1 MEPNNRP
8 RAREKRVTNNG
19 KGVGRKGEGLG
30 TGPVGTSDGYGGR
43 VGSGSSGGGHHIS
56 KGAAIGGGGG
66 ILAVIIAA
74 IMMLFGGGAGGGGGT
89 GSGGGSGSGGNQNI
103 GGGGTAV
110 TEDISSGSQS
120 EGASYKL
127 DTTVAAGSREKRTKI
142 LGNNQDTITFMVYMC
157 GTDLESK
164 YGMSSADLSE
174 MASAQFGDNINIIV
188 YTGGCSK
195 WKTNGI
201 SNKVNQIF
209 QVKPGSM
216 TCLVTDDGNK
226 PMTDPDTLSGFIK
239 YCAKNFP
246 ANRYELIMWDHGGG
260 SVSGYGYDEKN
271 KNSGSMSLSGIN
283 KALKDGGVTFDMVGF
298 DACLMATAETA
309 LMLDPYADYLVASE
323 ETEPGIG
330 WFYTNWLNKLGE
342 NTSMST
348 LELGKLIIDD
358 YTYAC
363 KQKCRGQAT
372 TLSLIDLAEFANTV
386 PSKIGTFSK
395 SVSGLITNQEYKQVS
410 DARNVTRE
418 FAQSSKIDQV
428 DLVNLAQNM
437 KTAEG
442 EELAKALKGA
452 VKYNRTSLNMTNAY
466 GVSIYFPYQRTS
478 YVDKACQNYSAIG
491 MNDEYSKCIRQFAS
505 LETSGQI
512 QAGGSS
518 NASGSLF
525 YMLGGGSGG
534 GSTSITDLLGAFFGG
549 RSHVID
555 DLDETNT
562 AFMDDLDIDET
573 AEYISDNYF
582 DPTKLVWEDENGT
595 PKIDLAADQW
605 QLIHSVD
612 QNLFYD
618 DGTGYL
624 DLGLDNIYS
633 LDDDGK
639 FVADTDRTWI
649 SINGQPVA
657 YYHLDTTENGDDWTI
672 TGRVPAIMNGT
683 RIDLILVFD
692 NENPDGYIAGYM
704 PAYTEGE
711 TDAVAKIETDLFS
724 ETGDSSVKVTF
735 ICDYYSYDMEYV
747 DSYVIGYA
755 TLDGVTDEISN
766 TDVGAGKVKIA
777 YRFTDIYNQSY
788 WTPTLSR

>member
-1 MEPNNRP
+1 MEERNRP
-8 RAREKRVTNNG
+8 RAREKYVTNNG

-30 TGPVGTSDGYGGR
+30 TGPVGSSDSQGR
-43 VGSGSSGGGHHIS
+43 RGESGEGHHIN
-56 KGAAIGGGGG
+56 KAAAIGGGGG
-66 ILAVIIAA
+66 ILAAIIGI
-74 IMMLFGGGAGGGGGT
+74 IMMLFSGGGA
-89 GSGGGSGSGGNQNI
+89 GGGSGSGGSSSGGSQNI
-103 GGGGTAV
+103 GGGTAV
-110 TEDISSGSQS
+110 TEDIGSGSAS
-120 EGASYKL
+120 DGANYKL

-142 LGNNQDTITFMVYMC
+142 LGNNQDTITFMVFMC

-174 MASAQFGDNINIIV
+174 MASADFGDNINIIV

-209 QVKPGSM
+209 QVKKGSM

-239 YCAKNFP
+239 YCATNFP

-260 SVSGYGYDEKN
+260 SVSGYGYDEKY
-271 KNSGSMSLSGIN
+271 KNSGSMTLSGIN
-283 KALKDGGVTFDMVGF
+283 KALKDAGVTFDMIGF

-309 LMLDPYADYLVASE
+309 LMLDPYADYMVASE

-330 WFYTNWLNKLGE
+330 WFYTNWLTKLGA

-395 SVSGLITNQEYKQVS
+395 SVSGLITNNEYKQVS

-418 FAQSSKIDQV
+418 FAQSSRIDQV

-437 KTAEG
+437 KTSEG

-452 VKYNRTSLNMTNAY
+452 VKYNRTSLNMTDAY

-518 NASGSLF
+518 NAGSSLF
-525 YMLGGGSGG
+525 DLLGGGSGG
-534 GSTSITDLLGAFFGG
+534 GSDSISNLLGAFFGG

-555 DLDETNT
+555 DLDESNT
-562 AFMDDLDIDET
+562 DFMDETDVDE
-573 AEYISDNYF
+573 AADYISNNYF

-595 PKIDLAADQW
+595 PKIALESDQLA
-605 QLIHSVD
+605 LIHSID

-633 LDDDGK
+633 YDDDGK
-639 FVADTDRTWI
+639 IVADVDRTWI

-657 YYHLDTTENGDDWTI
+657 YYHLDTVENGDDYTI
-672 TGRVPAIMNGT
+672 TGRVPAIINGT
-683 RIDLILVFD
+683 RVNLILVFD
-692 NENPDGYIAGYM
+692 NENPKGYIAGYQVD
-704 PAYTEGE
+704 YREGE
-711 TDAVAKIETDLFS
+711 TDAVAKIETDLLN
-724 ETGDSSVKVTF
+724 ETDGSTVKVTF
-735 ICDYYSYDMEYV
+735 ICDYYSYDMEYQ

-755 TLDGVTDEISN
+755 ELDGVTDVISN
-766 TDVGAGKVKIA
+766 TDVGEGKVKIA
-777 YRFTDIYNQSY
+777 YLFTDIYNQKY

>member
-1 MEPNNRP
+1 MEERNRP
-8 RAREKRVTNNG
+8 RAREKYVTNNG

-30 TGPVGTSDGYGGR
+30 TGPVGSSDSQGR
-43 VGSGSSGGGHHIS
+43 RGESGEGHHIN
-56 KGAAIGGGGG
+56 KAAAIGGGGG
-66 ILAVIIAA
+66 ILAAIIGI
-74 IMMLFGGGAGGGGGT
+74 IMMLFSGGGA
-89 GSGGGSGSGGNQNI
+89 GGGSGSGGSSSGGSQNI
-103 GGGGTAV
+103 GGGTAV
-110 TEDISSGSQS
+110 TEDIGSGSAS
-120 EGASYKL
+120 DGANYKL

-142 LGNNQDTITFMVYMC
+142 IGNNQDTITFMVFMC

-174 MASAQFGDNINIIV
+174 MASADFGDNINIIV

-209 QVKPGSM
+209 QVKKGSM

-239 YCAKNFP
+239 YCATNFP

-260 SVSGYGYDEKN
+260 SVSGYGYDEKY
-271 KNSGSMSLSGIN
+271 KNSGSMTLSGIN
-283 KALKDGGVTFDMVGF
+283 KALKDAGVTFDMIGF

-309 LMLDPYADYLVASE
+309 LMLDPYADYMVASE

-330 WFYTNWLNKLGE
+330 WFYTNWLTKLGA

-395 SVSGLITNQEYKQVS
+395 SVSGLITNKEYKQVS

-418 FAQSSKIDQV
+418 FAQSSRIDQV

-437 KTAEG
+437 KTSEG

-452 VKYNRTSLNMTNAY
+452 VKYNRTSLNMTDAY

-518 NASGSLF
+518 NAGSSLF
-525 YMLGGGSGG
+525 DLLGGGSGG
-534 GSTSITDLLGAFFGG
+534 GSDSISNLLGAFFGG

-555 DLDETNT
+555 DLDESNT
-562 AFMDDLDIDET
+562 DFMDETDVDEA
-573 AEYISDNYF
+573 AEYISNNYF

-595 PKIDLAADQW
+595 PKIALESDQLA
-605 QLIHSVD
+605 LIHSID

-633 LDDDGK
+633 YDDDGK
-639 FVADTDRTWI
+639 IVADVDRTWI

-657 YYHLDTTENGDDWTI
+657 YYHLDTVENGDDYTI
-672 TGRVPAIMNGT
+672 TGRVPAIINGT
-683 RIDLILVFD
+683 RVNLILVFD
-692 NENPDGYIAGYM
+692 NENPKGYIAGYQVD
-704 PAYTEGE
+704 YREGE
-711 TDAVAKIETDLFS
+711 TDAVAKIETDLLN
-724 ETGDSSVKVTF
+724 ETDGSKVKVTF
-735 ICDYYSYDMEYV
+735 ICDYYSYDMEYQ

-755 TLDGVTDEISN
+755 ELDGVTDVISN
-766 TDVGAGKVKIA
+766 TDVGEGKVKIA
-777 YRFTDIYNQSY
+777 YLFTDIYNQKY

>member
-1 MEPNNRP
+1 MEERNRP
-8 RAREKRVTNNG
+8 RAREKYVTNNG

-30 TGPVGTSDGYGGR
+30 TGPVGSSDSQGR
-43 VGSGSSGGGHHIS
+43 RGESGEGHHIN
-56 KGAAIGGGGG
+56 KAAAIGGGGG
-66 ILAVIIAA
+66 ILAAIIGI
-74 IMMLFGGGAGGGGGT
+74 IMMLFSGGGA
-89 GSGGGSGSGGNQNI
+89 GGGSGSGGSSSGGSQNI
-103 GGGGTAV
+103 GGGTAV
-110 TEDISSGSQS
+110 TEDIGSGSAS
-120 EGASYKL
+120 DGANYKL

-142 LGNNQDTITFMVYMC
+142 LGNNQDTITFMVFMC

-174 MASAQFGDNINIIV
+174 MASADFGDNINIIV

-209 QVKPGSM
+209 QVKKGSM

-239 YCAKNFP
+239 YCATNFP

-260 SVSGYGYDEKN
+260 SVSGYGYDEKY
-271 KNSGSMSLSGIN
+271 KNSGSMTLSGIN
-283 KALKDGGVTFDMVGF
+283 KALKDAGVTFDMIGF

-309 LMLDPYADYLVASE
+309 LMLDPYADYMVASE

-330 WFYTNWLNKLGE
+330 WFYTNWLTKLGA

-395 SVSGLITNQEYKQVS
+395 SVSGLITNKEYKQVS

-418 FAQSSKIDQV
+418 FAQSSRIDQV

-437 KTAEG
+437 KTSEG

-452 VKYNRTSLNMTNAY
+452 VKYNRTSLNMTDAY

-518 NASGSLF
+518 NAGSSLF
-525 YMLGGGSGG
+525 DLLGGGSGG
-534 GSTSITDLLGAFFGG
+534 GSDSISNLLGAFFGG

-555 DLDETNT
+555 DLDESNT
-562 AFMDDLDIDET
+562 DFMDETDVDEA
-573 AEYISDNYF
+573 AEYISNNYF

-595 PKIDLAADQW
+595 PKIALESDQLA
-605 QLIHSVD
+605 LIHSID

-633 LDDDGK
+633 YDDDGK
-639 FVADTDRTWI
+639 IVADVDRTWI

-657 YYHLDTTENGDDWTI
+657 YYHLDTVENGDDYTI
-672 TGRVPAIMNGT
+672 TGRVPAIINGT
-683 RIDLILVFD
+683 RVNLILVFD
-692 NENPDGYIAGYM
+692 NENPKGYIAGYQVD
-704 PAYTEGE
+704 YREGE
-711 TDAVAKIETDLFS
+711 TDAVAKIETDFLN
-724 ETGDSSVKVTF
+724 ETDGSKVKVTF
-735 ICDYYSYDMEYV
+735 ICDYYSYDMEYQ

-755 TLDGVTDEISN
+755 ELDGVTDVISN
-766 TDVGAGKVKIA
+766 TDVGEGKVKIA
-777 YRFTDIYNQSY
+777 YLFTDIYNQKY

>member
-1 MEPNNRP
+1 MEERNRP
-8 RAREKRVTNNG
+8 RAREKYVTNNG

-30 TGPVGTSDGYGGR
+30 TGPVGSSDSQGR
-43 VGSGSSGGGHHIS
+43 RGESGEGHHIN
-56 KGAAIGGGGG
+56 KAAAIGGGGG
-66 ILAVIIAA
+66 ILAAIIGI
-74 IMMLFGGGAGGGGGT
+74 IMMLFSGGGA
-89 GSGGGSGSGGNQNI
+89 GGGSGSGGSSSGGSQNI
-103 GGGGTAV
+103 GGGTAV
-110 TEDISSGSQS
+110 TEDIGSGSAS
-120 EGASYKL
+120 DGANYKL

-142 LGNNQDTITFMVYMC
+142 LGNNQDTITFMVFMC

-174 MASAQFGDNINIIV
+174 MASADFGDNINIIV

-209 QVKPGSM
+209 QVKKGSM

-239 YCAKNFP
+239 YCATNFP

-260 SVSGYGYDEKN
+260 SVSGYGYDEKY
-271 KNSGSMSLSGIN
+271 KNSGSMTLSGIN
-283 KALKDGGVTFDMVGF
+283 KALKDAGVTFDMIGF

-309 LMLDPYADYLVASE
+309 LMLDPYADYMVASE

-330 WFYTNWLNKLGE
+330 WFYTNWLTKLGA

-395 SVSGLITNQEYKQVS
+395 SVSGLINNKEYKQVS

-418 FAQSSKIDQV
+418 FAQSSRIDQV

-437 KTAEG
+437 KTSEG

-452 VKYNRTSLNMTNAY
+452 VKYNRTSLNMTDAY

-518 NASGSLF
+518 NAGSSLF
-525 YMLGGGSGG
+525 DLLGGGSGG
-534 GSTSITDLLGAFFGG
+534 GSDSISNLLGAFFGG

-555 DLDETNT
+555 DLDESNT
-562 AFMDDLDIDET
+562 DFMDETDVDEA
-573 AEYISDNYF
+573 AEYISNNYF

-595 PKIDLAADQW
+595 PKIALESDQLA
-605 QLIHSVD
+605 LIHSID

-633 LDDDGK
+633 YDDDGK
-639 FVADTDRTWI
+639 IVADVDRTWI

-657 YYHLDTTENGDDWTI
+657 YYHLDTVENGDDYTI
-672 TGRVPAIMNGT
+672 TGRVPAIINGT
-683 RIDLILVFD
+683 RVNLILVFD
-692 NENPDGYIAGYM
+692 NENPKGYIAGYQVD
-704 PAYTEGE
+704 YREGE
-711 TDAVAKIETDLFS
+711 TDAVAKIETDLLN
-724 ETGDSSVKVTF
+724 ETDGSKVKVTF
-735 ICDYYSYDMEYV
+735 ICDYYSYDMEYQ

-755 TLDGVTDEISN
+755 ELDGVTDVISN
-766 TDVGAGKVKIA
+766 TDVGEGKVKIA
-777 YRFTDIYNQSY
+777 YLFTDIYNQKY
-788 WTPTLSR
+788 WTPALSR

>member
-1 MEPNNRP
+1 MEERNRP
-8 RAREKRVTNNG
+8 RAREKYVTNNG

-30 TGPVGTSDGYGGR
+30 TGPVGSSDSQGR
-43 VGSGSSGGGHHIS
+43 RGESGEGHHIN
-56 KGAAIGGGGG
+56 KAAAIGGGGG
-66 ILAVIIAA
+66 ILAAIIGI
-74 IMMLFGGGAGGGGGT
+74 IMMLFSGGGA
-89 GSGGGSGSGGNQNI
+89 GGGSGSGGSSSGGSQNI
-103 GGGGTAV
+103 GGGTAV
-110 TEDISSGSQS
+110 TEDISSGSAS
-120 EGASYKL
+120 DGANYKL

-142 LGNNQDTITFMVYMC
+142 LGNNQDTITFMVFMC

-174 MASAQFGDNINIIV
+174 MASADFGDNINIIV

-209 QVKPGSM
+209 QVKKGSM

-239 YCAKNFP
+239 YCATNFP

-260 SVSGYGYDEKN
+260 SVSGYGYDEKY
-271 KNSGSMSLSGIN
+271 KNSGSMTLSGIN
-283 KALKDGGVTFDMVGF
+283 KALKDAGVTFDMIGF

-309 LMLDPYADYLVASE
+309 LMLDPYADYMIASE

-330 WFYTNWLNKLGE
+330 WFYTNWLTKLGA

-395 SVSGLITNQEYKQVS
+395 SVSGLINNKEYKQVS

-418 FAQSSKIDQV
+418 FAQSSRIDQV

-437 KTAEG
+437 KTSEG

-452 VKYNRTSLNMTNAY
+452 VKYNRTSLNMTDAY

-518 NASGSLF
+518 NAGSSLF
-525 YMLGGGSGG
+525 DLLGGGSGG
-534 GSTSITDLLGAFFGG
+534 GSDSISNLLGAFFGG

-555 DLDETNT
+555 DLDESNT
-562 AFMDDLDIDET
+562 DFMDETDVDEA
-573 AEYISDNYF
+573 AEYISNNYF

-595 PKIDLAADQW
+595 PKIALESDQLA
-605 QLIHSVD
+605 LIHSID

-633 LDDDGK
+633 YDDDGK
-639 FVADTDRTWI
+639 IVADVDRTWI

-657 YYHLDTTENGDDWTI
+657 YYHLDTVENGDDYTI
-672 TGRVPAIMNGT
+672 TGRVPAIINGT
-683 RIDLILVFD
+683 RVNLILVFD
-692 NENPDGYIAGYM
+692 NENPKGYIAGYQVD
-704 PAYTEGE
+704 YREGE
-711 TDAVAKIETDLFS
+711 TDAVAKIETDLLN
-724 ETGDSSVKVTF
+724 ETDGSKVKVTF
-735 ICDYYSYDMEYV
+735 ICDYYSYDMEYQ

-755 TLDGVTDEISN
+755 ELDGVTDVISN
-766 TDVGAGKVKIA
+766 TDVGEGKVKIA
-777 YRFTDIYNQSY
+777 YLFTDIYNQKY

>member
-1 MEPNNRP
+1 MEERNRP
-8 RAREKRVTNNG
+8 RAREKYVTNNG

-30 TGPVGTSDGYGGR
+30 TGPVGSSDSQVRRGE
-43 VGSGSSGGGHHIS
+43 SGEGHHIN
-56 KGAAIGGGGG
+56 KAAAIGGGGG
-66 ILAVIIAA
+66 ILAAIIGI
-74 IMMLFGGGAGGGGGT
+74 IMMLFSGGGA
-89 GSGGGSGSGGNQNI
+89 GGGSGSGGSSSGGSQNI
-103 GGGGTAV
+103 GGGTAV
-110 TEDISSGSQS
+110 TEDIGSGSAS
-120 EGASYKL
+120 DGANYKL

-142 LGNNQDTITFMVYMC
+142 LGNNQDTITFMVFMC

-174 MASAQFGDNINIIV
+174 MASADFGDNINIIV

-201 SNKVNQIF
+201 SNKINQIF
-209 QVKPGSM
+209 QVKKGSM

-239 YCAKNFP
+239 YCATNFP

-260 SVSGYGYDEKN
+260 SVSGYGYDEKY
-271 KNSGSMSLSGIN
+271 KNSGSMTLSGIN
-283 KALKDGGVTFDMVGF
+283 KALKDAGVTFDMIGF

-309 LMLDPYADYLVASE
+309 LMLDPYADYMVASE

-330 WFYTNWLNKLGE
+330 WFYTNWLTKLGA

-348 LELGKLIIDD
+348 LELGKMIIDD

-395 SVSGLITNQEYKQVS
+395 SVSGLITNKEYKQVS

-418 FAQSSKIDQV
+418 FAQSSRIDQV

-437 KTAEG
+437 KTSEG

-452 VKYNRTSLNMTNAY
+452 VKYNRTSLNMTDAY

-518 NASGSLF
+518 NAGSSLF
-525 YMLGGGSGG
+525 DLLGGGSGG
-534 GSTSITDLLGAFFGG
+534 GSDSISNLLGAFFGG

-555 DLDETNT
+555 DLDESNT
-562 AFMDDLDIDET
+562 DFMDETDVDEA
-573 AEYISDNYF
+573 AEYISNNYF

-595 PKIDLAADQW
+595 PKIALESDQLA
-605 QLIHSVD
+605 LIHSID

-633 LDDDGK
+633 YDDDGK
-639 FVADTDRTWI
+639 IVADVDRTWI

-657 YYHLDTTENGDDWTI
+657 YYHLDTVENGDDYTI
-672 TGRVPAIMNGT
+672 TGRVPAIINGT
-683 RIDLILVFD
+683 RVNLILVFD
-692 NENPDGYIAGYM
+692 NENPKGYIAGYQVD
-704 PAYTEGE
+704 YREGE
-711 TDAVAKIETDLFS
+711 TDAVAKIETDLLN
-724 ETGDSSVKVTF
+724 ETDGSKVKVTF
-735 ICDYYSYDMEYV
+735 ICDYYSYDMEYQ

-755 TLDGVTDEISN
+755 ELDGVTDVISN
-766 TDVGAGKVKIA
+766 TDVGEGKVKIA
-777 YRFTDIYNQSY
+777 YLFTDIYNQKY

>member
-1 MEPNNRP
+1 MEERNRP
-8 RAREKRVTNNG
+8 RAREKYVTNNG

-30 TGPVGTSDGYGGR
+30 TGPVGSSDSQGR
-43 VGSGSSGGGHHIS
+43 RGESGEGHHIN
-56 KGAAIGGGGG
+56 KAAAIGGGGG
-66 ILAVIIAA
+66 ILAAIIGI
-74 IMMLFGGGAGGGGGT
+74 IMMLFSGGGA
-89 GSGGGSGSGGNQNI
+89 GGGSGSGGSSSGGSQNI
-103 GGGGTAV
+103 GGGTAV
-110 TEDISSGSQS
+110 TEDIGSGSAS
-120 EGASYKL
+120 DGANYKL

-142 LGNNQDTITFMVYMC
+142 LGNNQDTITFMVFMC

-174 MASAQFGDNINIIV
+174 MASADFGDNINIIV

-209 QVKPGSM
+209 QVKKGSM

-239 YCAKNFP
+239 YCATNFP

-260 SVSGYGYDEKN
+260 SVSGYGYDEKY
-271 KNSGSMSLSGIN
+271 KNSGSMTLSGIN
-283 KALKDGGVTFDMVGF
+283 KALKDAGVTFDMIGF

-309 LMLDPYADYLVASE
+309 LMLDPYADYMVASE

-330 WFYTNWLNKLGE
+330 WFYTNWLTKLGA

-395 SVSGLITNQEYKQVS
+395 SVSGLITNKEYKQVS

-418 FAQSSKIDQV
+418 FAQSSRIDQV

-437 KTAEG
+437 KTSEG

-452 VKYNRTSLNMTNAY
+452 VKYNRTSLNMTDAY

-518 NASGSLF
+518 NAGSSLF
-525 YMLGGGSGG
+525 DLLGGGSGG
-534 GSTSITDLLGAFFGG
+534 GSDSISNLLGAFFGG

-555 DLDETNT
+555 DLDESNT
-562 AFMDDLDIDET
+562 DFMDETDVDE
-573 AEYISDNYF
+573 AADYISNNYF

-595 PKIDLAADQW
+595 PKIALESDQLA
-605 QLIHSVD
+605 LIHSID

-633 LDDDGK
+633 YDDDGK
-639 FVADTDRTWI
+639 IVADVDRTWI

-657 YYHLDTTENGDDWTI
+657 YYHLDTVENGDDYTI
-672 TGRVPAIMNGT
+672 TGRVPAIINGT
-683 RIDLILVFD
+683 RVNLILVFD
-692 NENPDGYIAGYM
+692 NENPKGYIAGYQVD
-704 PAYTEGE
+704 YREGE
-711 TDAVAKIETDLFS
+711 TDAVAKIETDLLNDTDGS
-724 ETGDSSVKVTF
+724 KVKVTF
-735 ICDYYSYDMEYV
+735 ICDYYSYDMEYQ

-755 TLDGVTDEISN
+755 ELDGVTDVISN
-766 TDVGAGKVKIA
+766 TDVGEGKVKIA
-777 YRFTDIYNQSY
+777 YLFTDIYNQKY

>member
-246 ANRYELIMWDHGGG
+246 ANRYELSMWDHGGG

-386 PSKIGTFSK
+386 PFLLQWTLNIALSSYIPAVTISYLSEYSFLATSTNLSK
-395 SVSGLITNQEYKQVS
+395 SFLSIPMS
-410 DARNVTRE
+410 I
-418 FAQSSKIDQV
+418 SSSQGIKP
-428 DLVNLAQNM
+428 LCL
-437 KTAEG
+437 TAPSAVP
-442 EELAKALKGA
+442 LTAKYFKLFF
-452 VKYNRTSLNMTNAY
+452 LHI
-466 GVSIYFPYQRTS
+466 SI
-478 YVDKACQNYSAIG
+478 K
-491 MNDEYSKCIRQFAS
+491 
-505 LETSGQI
+505 
-512 QAGGSS
+512 SS
-518 NASGSLF
+518 RMDN
-525 YMLGGGSGG
+525 
-534 GSTSITDLLGAFFGG
+534 STSCTFF
-549 RSHVID
+549 
-555 DLDETNT
+555 N
-562 AFMDDLDIDET
+562 
-573 AEYISDNYF
+573 N
-582 DPTKLVWEDENGT
+582 
-595 PKIDLAADQW
+595 
-605 QLIHSVD
+605 
-612 QNLFYD
+612 
-618 DGTGYL
+618 
-624 DLGLDNIYS
+624 
-633 LDDDGK
+633 
-639 FVADTDRTWI
+639 
-649 SINGQPVA
+649 
-657 YYHLDTTENGDDWTI
+657 
-672 TGRVPAIMNGT
+672 
-683 RIDLILVFD
+683 
-692 NENPDGYIAGYM
+692 
-704 PAYTEGE
+704 
-711 TDAVAKIETDLFS
+711 
-724 ETGDSSVKVTF
+724 SSVYS
-735 ICDYYSYDMEYV
+735 ISYLLINNYY
-747 DSYVIGYA
+747 
-755 TLDGVTDEISN
+755 L
-766 TDVGAGKVKIA
+766 
-777 YRFTDIYNQSY
+777 
-788 WTPTLSR
+788 

>member
-1 MEPNNRP
+1 MEERNRP
-8 RAREKRVTNNG
+8 RAREKYVTNNG

-30 TGPVGTSDGYGGR
+30 TGPVGSSDSQGR
-43 VGSGSSGGGHHIS
+43 RGESGEGHHIN
-56 KGAAIGGGGG
+56 KAAAIGGGGG
-66 ILAVIIAA
+66 ILAAIIGI
-74 IMMLFGGGAGGGGGT
+74 IMMLFSGGGA
-89 GSGGGSGSGGNQNI
+89 GGGSGSGGSSAGGSQNI
-103 GGGGTAV
+103 GGGTAV
-110 TEDISSGSQS
+110 TEDIGSGSAS
-120 EGASYKL
+120 DGANYKL

-142 LGNNQDTITFMVYMC
+142 LGNNQDTITFMVFMC

-174 MASAQFGDNINIIV
+174 MASADFGDNINIIV

-209 QVKPGSM
+209 QVKKGSM

-239 YCAKNFP
+239 YCATNFP

-260 SVSGYGYDEKN
+260 SVSGYGYDEKY
-271 KNSGSMSLSGIN
+271 KNSGSMTLSGIN
-283 KALKDGGVTFDMVGF
+283 KALKDAGVTFDMIGF

-309 LMLDPYADYLVASE
+309 LMLDPYADYMVASE

-330 WFYTNWLNKLGE
+330 WFYTNWLTKLGA

-395 SVSGLITNQEYKQVS
+395 SVSGLITNKEYKQVS

-418 FAQSSKIDQV
+418 FAQSSRIDQV

-437 KTAEG
+437 KTSEG

-452 VKYNRTSLNMTNAY
+452 VKYNRTSLNMTDAY

-518 NASGSLF
+518 NAGSSLF
-525 YMLGGGSGG
+525 DLLGGGSGG
-534 GSTSITDLLGAFFGG
+534 GSDSISNLLGAFFGG

-555 DLDETNT
+555 DLDESNT
-562 AFMDDLDIDET
+562 DFMDETDVDEA
-573 AEYISDNYF
+573 AEYISNNYF

-595 PKIDLAADQW
+595 PKIALESDQLA
-605 QLIHSVD
+605 LIHSID

-633 LDDDGK
+633 YDDDGK
-639 FVADTDRTWI
+639 IVADVDRTWI

-657 YYHLDTTENGDDWTI
+657 YYHLDTVENGDDYTI
-672 TGRVPAIMNGT
+672 TGRVPAIINGT
-683 RIDLILVFD
+683 RVNLILVFD
-692 NENPDGYIAGYM
+692 NENPKGYIAGYQVD
-704 PAYTEGE
+704 YREGE
-711 TDAVAKIETDLFS
+711 TDAVAKIETDLLN
-724 ETGDSSVKVTF
+724 ETDGSKVKVTF
-735 ICDYYSYDMEYV
+735 ICDYYSYDMVYQ

-755 TLDGVTDEISN
+755 ELDGVTDVISN
-766 TDVGAGKVKIA
+766 TDVGEGKVKIA
-777 YRFTDIYNQSY
+777 YLFTDIYNQKY

>member
-1 MEPNNRP
+1 MEERNRP
-8 RAREKRVTNNG
+8 RAREKYVTNNG

-30 TGPVGTSDGYGGR
+30 TGPVGSSDSQGR
-43 VGSGSSGGGHHIS
+43 RGESGEGHHIN
-56 KGAAIGGGGG
+56 KAAAIGGGGG
-66 ILAVIIAA
+66 ILAAIIGI
-74 IMMLFGGGAGGGGGT
+74 IMMLFSGGGA
-89 GSGGGSGSGGNQNI
+89 GGGSGSGGSSSGGSQNI
-103 GGGGTAV
+103 GGGTAV
-110 TEDISSGSQS
+110 TEDIGSGSAS
-120 EGASYKL
+120 DGANYKL

-142 LGNNQDTITFMVYMC
+142 LGNNQDTITFMVFMC

-174 MASAQFGDNINIIV
+174 MASADFGDNINIIV

-209 QVKPGSM
+209 QVKKGSM

-239 YCAKNFP
+239 YCATNFP

-260 SVSGYGYDEKN
+260 SVSGYGYDEKY
-271 KNSGSMSLSGIN
+271 KNSGSMTLSGIN
-283 KALKDGGVTFDMVGF
+283 KALKDAGVTFDMIGF

-309 LMLDPYADYLVASE
+309 LMLDPYADYMVASE

-330 WFYTNWLNKLGE
+330 WFYTNWLTKLGA

-395 SVSGLITNQEYKQVS
+395 SVSGLINNKEYKQVS

-418 FAQSSKIDQV
+418 FAQSSRIDQV

-437 KTAEG
+437 KTSEG

-452 VKYNRTSLNMTNAY
+452 VKYNRTSLNMTDAY

-518 NASGSLF
+518 NAGSSLF
-525 YMLGGGSGG
+525 DLLGGGSGG
-534 GSTSITDLLGAFFGG
+534 GSDSISNLLGAFFGG

-555 DLDETNT
+555 DLDESNT
-562 AFMDDLDIDET
+562 DFMDETDVDEA
-573 AEYISDNYF
+573 AEYISNNYF

-595 PKIDLAADQW
+595 PKIALESDQLA
-605 QLIHSVD
+605 LIHSID

-633 LDDDGK
+633 YDDDGK
-639 FVADTDRTWI
+639 IVADVDRTWI

-657 YYHLDTTENGDDWTI
+657 YYHLDTVENGDDYTI
-672 TGRVPAIMNGT
+672 TGRVPAIINGT
-683 RIDLILVFD
+683 RVNLILVFD
-692 NENPDGYIAGYM
+692 NENPKGYIAGYQVD
-704 PAYTEGE
+704 YREGE
-711 TDAVAKIETDLFS
+711 TDAVAKIETDLLNDTDGS
-724 ETGDSSVKVTF
+724 TVKVTF
-735 ICDYYSYDMEYV
+735 ICDYYSYDMEYQ

-755 TLDGVTDEISN
+755 ELDGVTDVISN
-766 TDVGAGKVKIA
+766 TDVGEGKVKIA
-777 YRFTDIYNQSY
+777 YVFTDIYNQKY

>member
-1 MEPNNRP
+1 MEERNRP
-8 RAREKRVTNNG
+8 RAREKYVTNNG

-30 TGPVGTSDGYGGR
+30 TGPVGSSDVQGR
-43 VGSGSSGGGHHIS
+43 RGESGEGHHIN
-56 KGAAIGGGGG
+56 KAAAIGGGGG
-66 ILAVIIAA
+66 ILAAIIGI
-74 IMMLFGGGAGGGGGT
+74 IMMLFSGGGSGGGT
-89 GSGGGSGSGGNQNI
+89 GSGGGSGSGGSQNI
-103 GGGGTAV
+103 GGGTAV
-110 TEDISSGSQS
+110 TEDIGSGSSS
-120 EGASYKL
+120 EGANYKL

-142 LGNNQDTITFMVYMC
+142 LGDNKDTITFMVFMC

-174 MASAQFGDNINIIV
+174 MASADFGDNINIIV

-209 QVKPGSM
+209 QVKKGSM
-216 TCLVTDDGNK
+216 TCLVTDDGSK

-239 YCAKNFP
+239 YCATNFP

-260 SVSGYGYDEKN
+260 SVSGYGYDEKYQS
-271 KNSGSMSLSGIN
+271 SGSMTLSGIN
-283 KALKDGGVTFDMVGF
+283 KALKDAGVTFDMIGF

-309 LMLDPYADYLVASE
+309 LMLDPYADYMVASE

-330 WFYTNWLNKLGE
+330 WFYTNWLTKLGA

-395 SVSGLITNQEYKQVS
+395 SVSNIIENSEYKRVS

-418 FAQSSKIDQV
+418 FAQSSRIDQV

-437 KTAEG
+437 KTPEG
-442 EELAKALKGA
+442 EELAKALQGA
-452 VKYNRTSLNMTNAY
+452 VKYNRTSLNMADAY

-491 MNDEYSKCIRQFAS
+491 MNDEYSKCIRKFAS

-518 NASGSLF
+518 NAGSSLF
-525 YMLGGGSGG
+525 DMLGGSSGG
-534 GSTSITDLLGAFFGG
+534 GSDSISNLLGAFFGG

-555 DLDETNT
+555 DLDESNT
-562 AFMDDLDIDET
+562 DFMDETDVDEA
-573 AEYISDNYF
+573 AEYISNNYF

-595 PKIDLAADQW
+595 PKIALESDQLA
-605 QLIHSVD
+605 LIHSID

-633 LDDDGK
+633 YDDDGK
-639 FVADTDRTWI
+639 IVADVDRTWI

-657 YYHLDTTENGDDWTI
+657 YYHLDTVENGDDYTI
-672 TGRVPAIMNGT
+672 TGRVPAIINGT
-683 RIDLILVFD
+683 RVNLILVFD
-692 NENPDGYIAGYM
+692 NENPKGYIAGYQVD
-704 PAYTEGE
+704 YREGE
-711 TDAVAKIETDLFS
+711 TDAVAKIETDLLN
-724 ETGDSSVKVTF
+724 ETDGSTVKVTF
-735 ICDYYSYDMEYV
+735 ICDYYSYDMEYQ

-755 TLDGVTDEISN
+755 ELDGVTDVISN
-766 TDVGAGKVKIA
+766 TDVREGRVKIA
-777 YRFTDIYNQSY
+777 YVFTDIYNQKY